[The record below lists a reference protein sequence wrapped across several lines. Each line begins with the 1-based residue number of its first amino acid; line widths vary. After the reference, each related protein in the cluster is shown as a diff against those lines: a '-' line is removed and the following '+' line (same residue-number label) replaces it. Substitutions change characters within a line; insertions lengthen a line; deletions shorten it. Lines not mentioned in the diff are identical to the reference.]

1 MDQHIRL
8 MIEQL
13 TGKGIEITDIPAF
26 IRDMVNSIVI
36 SPYISLSELNRR
48 MLLMGWNDIELDG
61 YTLQFIVKLFE
72 SDLDSTWVR

>member
-8 MIEQL
+8 MIERL
-13 TGKGIEITDIPAF
+13 NGEGTEIAAIPAF

-36 SPYISLSELNRR
+36 SPSISLSELNRR
-48 MLLMGWNDIELDG
+48 MLLMGWKDIDIDG
-61 YTLQFIVKLFE
+61 YTLQFIVELFE